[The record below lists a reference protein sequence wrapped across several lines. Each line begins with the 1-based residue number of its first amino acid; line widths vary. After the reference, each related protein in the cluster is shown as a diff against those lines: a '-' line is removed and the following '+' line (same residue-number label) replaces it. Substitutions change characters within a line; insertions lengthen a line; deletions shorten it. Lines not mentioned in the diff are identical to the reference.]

1 MKHLPEAEYSFDWLQ
16 DKASTKPPKGLE
28 PCTRLRRVVYIYEYA
43 REYLARL
50 REKQAQI
57 FGADQRDNSRLLSSA
72 LSELE
77 EGATPLASLAHR
89 FDVLLSQVAEV
100 DAQPIDEPT
109 NGYETES
116 TSGIEFVATPFQ
128 SLKACKRIE
137 LIDEFGEEIET
148 LLTGSSFLCNR
159 AFFLKPWN
167 PETVKAHPQLRRM
180 FIQRWK
186 EFRREFFTPEKPGEM
201 WLIAKFDMNET
212 SEQRRQRFQDFEKR
226 AESAL
231 SKLPAEEQNQIKAR
245 SKTGRGEGAGI
256 YVKSLTSLGAFRAIQ
271 HYGDWETAFA
281 HTQSTDPKTRQKTPL
296 LSHEARKW
304 MGAEKTVSKT
314 IRDLF
319 GIDFQ

>member
-1 MKHLPEAEYSFDWLQ
+1 MKHLPEAEYSFGWLQ

-43 REYLARL
+43 REYLTRL
-50 REKQAQI
+50 REKQAEI
-57 FGADQRDNSRLLSSA
+57 FGADQRDNSQLLSSA

-77 EGATPLASLAHR
+77 KGATPLASVAHSLEV
-89 FDVLLSQVAEV
+89 FLSQAADVQG
-100 DAQPIDEPT
+100 QPINEPT
-109 NGYETES
+109 NADETES
-116 TSGIEFVATPFQ
+116 PSGIEFVATPFQ
-128 SLKACKRIE
+128 SLEASRQIE
-137 LIDEFGEEIET
+137 IVEEFGEEIET

-167 PETVKAHPQLRRM
+167 PETVKEHPQLRRM

-186 EFRREFFTPEKPGEM
+186 EFRRDFFSPEEPGEM

-212 SEQRRQRFQDFEKR
+212 PKQRRQRFQDFEKR

-231 SKLPAEEQNQIKAR
+231 SKLSAEERNRIKAR

-256 YVKSLTSLGAFRAIQ
+256 YVQRLTSLGAFRAIQ
-271 HYGDWETAFA
+271 HYGDWERAFA
-281 HTQSTDPKTRQKTPL
+281 HTQSTDLKIRRRTPL

-304 MGAEKTVSKT
+304 MGAMETVSST
-314 IRDLF
+314 IRDLY
-319 GIDFQ
+319 GSDFQ